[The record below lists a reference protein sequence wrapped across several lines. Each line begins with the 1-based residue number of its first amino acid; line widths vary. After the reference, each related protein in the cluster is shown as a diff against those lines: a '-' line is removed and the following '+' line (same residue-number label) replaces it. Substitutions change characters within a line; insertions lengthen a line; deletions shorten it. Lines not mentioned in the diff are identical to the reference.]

1 MTNNGVGKLGNSA
14 NVIYDSSSGTPT
26 EKRRIGTSATEI
38 EFLDDIPPPIGKVV
52 QGSENN
58 VSQRARSFDTQTS
71 SSSTQRQQTAS
82 QNGYQQ
88 LSLNREQARPN
99 VAYQSGNDQQL
110 NSAVDKLLEKYA
122 PE

>member
-58 VSQRARSFDTQTS
+58 VSQRPRAFDTQTS